1 MICIDCATQ
10 GMSEPA
16 VGVCVHCGAATCLVH
31 VAIQAFPAPTPGVV
45 APRRARRMIACAHC
59 GEPRSTPTRVGYKA
73 GALRE

>member
-31 VAIQAFPAPTPGVV
+31 AAIQTFPSSALGVV
-45 APRRARRMIACAHC
+45 TPRQARRMIVCTHC
-59 GEPRSTPTRVGYKA
+59 SEPRATPTRARLKA
-73 GALRE
+73 SAVDR